1 MEGNYGILMGGK
13 EIGTVKV
20 TRQGLYYGFDCRCDL
35 SGEVICRLTVTC
47 GTKTHN
53 LGIPVPE
60 GGAFKLRTRLPVKQ
74 LGEGQPQFQAQPNHR
89 SVEGQ
94 FVPIS
99 PEEPFGY
106 LSRLQDAFLEFRDG
120 VPGVVIL
127 RPEGGSVP
135 DPRGN
140 GQSR

>member
-1 MEGNYGILMGGK
+1 MEGNYEILMGSK
-13 EIGTVKV
+13 EIGTAKV

-74 LGEGQPQFQAQPNHR
+74 LGEGKLQFQAQPNHR

-99 PEEPFGY
+99 PEEPFSY
-106 LSRLQDAFLEFRDG
+106 LSRLQDAFLEVREG
-120 VPGVVIL
+120 VPGVVIMDQ
-127 RPEGGSVP
+127 EGLT
-135 DPRGN
+135 
-140 GQSR
+140 